1 MDYIISDGFKRG
13 YYEWRIPEI
22 NFQGFIINR
31 EIRQRFLIMELEN
44 KEKEIIK
51 GGGLWGYL
59 YLLRMLKLL
68 LKGLIINL
76 LKIIIIIL
84 LTGINIALLMG

>member
-1 MDYIISDGFKRG
+1 MLKLSG
-13 YYEWRIPEI
+13 
-22 NFQGFIINR
+22 
-31 EIRQRFLIMELEN
+31 QRFLIMELEN

-76 LKIIIIIL
+76 LRIIIIIL
-84 LTGINIALLMG
+84 LTGINIALLMGIIIILSLRIRWDLSNL